1 MMRPPSR
8 STLFPYTTLFRSDVN
23 RFILPGQNQ
32 QRIAQPLSNH
42 EKTRQHIRQPVE
54 MARAPVVGDPQHF
67 TLDLPSS
74 SKDVVC
80 RQKLKH
86 TAQTPLFEMVR
97 KRERLRQYPCPLE
110 QQSLRTCQYITKLQE
125 PALGNEAFE
134 FALK

>member
-67 TLDLPSS
+67 TLDLRSEEHTS
-74 SKDVVC
+74 ELQSLAYLVC
-80 RQKLKH
+80 RLLLEKKKLATLVCH
-86 TAQTPLFEMVR
+86 HSVGT
-97 KRERLRQYPCPLE
+97 Y
-110 QQSLRTCQYITKLQE
+110 
-125 PALGNEAFE
+125 
-134 FALK
+134 